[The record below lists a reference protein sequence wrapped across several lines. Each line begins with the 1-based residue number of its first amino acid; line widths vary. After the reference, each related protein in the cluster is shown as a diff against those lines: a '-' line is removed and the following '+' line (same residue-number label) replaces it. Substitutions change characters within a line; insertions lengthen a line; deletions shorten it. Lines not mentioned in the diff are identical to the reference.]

1 MDKIEKKLRLAIR
14 KTLSEMENV
23 SESDL
28 LVRAGVNWQ
37 EMKPKFLETVNSLVA
52 KIDDDKYDDAEDLIG
67 TAISMLKIW
76 KAKIRKGKEMVD
88 RVANVETIDEK
99 LTD

>member
-1 MDKIEKKLRLAIR
+1 MDTEEKKLRLAIR
-14 KTLSEMENV
+14 KTLSEMENM
-23 SESDL
+23 SENDL
-28 LVRAGVNWQ
+28 LVRAGVNWH
-37 EMKPKFLETVNSLVA
+37 EMKPKFLETVNGLVS

-67 TAISMLKIW
+67 RAIGMLKVW
-76 KAKIRKGKEMVD
+76 KSKIRKGKEMVD